1 MLDFFPEILAKYQI
15 LVGLEII
22 TSTDYSIN
30 RNFEK
35 KSAKSSKYWQ
45 NIDSNAIFGQK
56 NRA

>member
-1 MLDFFPEILAKYQI
+1 MLGFLTEIFAKYWI

-22 TSTDYSIN
+22 TGTDYSVG
-30 RNFEK
+30 RNLK
-35 KSAKSSKYWQ
+35 KKKAKSSKYWQ